1 MQHNSYAQLELACAK
16 RRYHMEPI
24 ALWGQR
30 KAINMAKTPTKSTTA
45 KATPAKKPAA
55 PKKAAAAKAP
65 PAADAKAK
73 FSKAIEEAK
82 AGATALKS
90 EAQAKA
96 GAYRDQLSAKSGDWA
111 EDAKDLAAQAKTRAA
126 DLAVEGKARTSDAIA
141 NLGKIVSDNAGTID
155 EKLGTRY
162 GDYARTAARSMQE
175 TAAKIEAKDVGELGD
190 DAKEFVRK
198 SPGLAVGIAAVAGFF
213 LARLFRGGSTDQ
225 S

>member
-1 MQHNSYAQLELACAK
+1 
-16 RRYHMEPI
+16 
-24 ALWGQR
+24 
-30 KAINMAKTPTKSTTA
+30 MAKTPTKNTA
-45 KATPAKKPAA
+45 TKTAPAKKPAA
-55 PKKAAAAKAP
+55 ANQAAASSADSTT
-65 PAADAKAK
+65 DAKAK

-96 GAYRDQLSAKSGDWA
+96 GAYRDQLTAKSGDWA
-111 EDAKDLAAQAKTRAA
+111 EDAKDIAAQAKTRAA

-141 NLGKIVSDNAGTID
+141 SLGKIVSENAGAID

-175 TAAKIEAKDVGELGD
+175 TAAKIESKELGELGD
-190 DAKEFVRK
+190 DAKQFVRK

-213 LARLFRGGSTDQ
+213 LARLFRGGSADK